1 MPGKTILIGNSFL
14 SIDLVEKI
22 IHGNLKIAL
31 HPAAKNKI
39 RRCRKFLEQ
48 KLKNDSSPIYGVNT
62 GFGALHHVTI
72 SPSQIETLQHNLVR
86 SHACGTGNVV
96 RDDIVR
102 LMLLIKINSLAQGY
116 SGVRLQL
123 VERLIYFFNND
134 ILPVVFEEG
143 SLGASGDLAPLAHFS
158 LPLIGEGE
166 VIFNGKRLN
175 AIAAHKKLNISPLK
189 LVSKEG
195 LALLNGTQYMN
206 ACGIYLCMK
215 AQKLLRAANRTAAL
229 SLDAFDCHT
238 SPFDADLNAL
248 RKDKSQ
254 SAVANQI
261 SVLRKGSQT
270 AARKK
275 YHVQDPY
282 SFRCIPQVH
291 GASMAE
297 ISRLAEVMADEAN
310 AVTDNPVIFPGKNKI
325 VSGGN
330 FHGEKLAFALDF
342 AAIAISELG
351 SISERRI
358 YLLLSGQRGLLPFLI
373 HDAGL
378 NSGFMIPQYTAAA
391 LASMNKQ
398 LCTPSSVDSIVS
410 SNGQEDHVSM
420 GANAANKALKVLANT
435 ERIISIELFTAA
447 QAMEFRRPMKSSP
460 VLEKLL
466 HNLRKE
472 IPFLKKD
479 RLMKKEMEKALDFL
493 HSYFAPDN

>member
-1 MPGKTILIGNSFL
+1 MASKVLIGNSLL
-14 SIDLVEKI
+14 SIDLIEKI
-22 IHGNLKIAL
+22 ISGKLKIAL
-31 HPAAKNKI
+31 HPSAKNQI
-39 RRCRKFLEQ
+39 NRCRKFLEQ
-48 KLKNDSSPIYGVNT
+48 KLKGGSSQIYGVNT
-62 GFGALHHVTI
+62 GFGALHHVKI
-72 SPSQIETLQHNLVR
+72 SSSQVETLQHNLVR
-86 SHACGTGNVV
+86 SHACGTGDVV

-123 VERLIYFFNND
+123 VERLVYFFNND
-134 ILPVVFEEG
+134 ILPVVYEEG

-166 VIFNGKRLN
+166 VIFRGKKWNTLS
-175 AIAAHKKLNISPLK
+175 IHKKLNIKPLA

-206 ACGIYLCMK
+206 ACGIYLCIE
-215 AQKLLRAANRTAAL
+215 ARKLLAAANRTAAL

-254 SAVANQI
+254 SYVANQV
-261 SVLRKGSQT
+261 SLLRKGSES
-270 AARKK
+270 AAKKK

-291 GASMAE
+291 GACMQE
-297 ISRLAEVMADEAN
+297 LLRLEEVMADEAN
-310 AVTDNPVIFPGKNKI
+310 AVTDNPVIFPQKNKI

-358 YLLLSGQRGLLPFLI
+358 FLLLSGQRGLLPFLI

-398 LCTPSSVDSIVS
+398 LCTPASVDSIVS

-420 GANAANKALKVLANT
+420 GANAANKALKVLVNT
-435 ERIISIELFTAA
+435 ERIISLELFSAA
-447 QAMEFRRPMKSSP
+447 QAMEFRRPLKTSP
-460 VLEKLL
+460 ALEQM
-466 HNLRKE
+466 LRDFRKQ

-479 RLMKKEMEKALDFL
+479 RLMKKEMEKALNFL
-493 HSYFAPDN
+493 HSYF

>member
-1 MPGKTILIGNSFL
+1 MPGKILIGNSLL
-14 SIDLVEKI
+14 SIGLIEKI
-22 IHGNLKIAL
+22 MQGNLKIAL
-31 HPAAKNKI
+31 HPSAKRRI
-39 RRCRKFLEQ
+39 TRCRKFLEE
-48 KLKNDSSPIYGVNT
+48 KLKDDSAAIYGVNT
-62 GFGALHHVTI
+62 GFGALHHVKI
-72 SPSQIETLQHNLVR
+72 SSSQIEALQHNLVR
-86 SHACGTGNVV
+86 SHACGTGEVV
-96 RDDIVR
+96 KNDIVR
-102 LMLLIKINSLAQGY
+102 LMLLVKINSLAQGY

-123 VERLIYFFNND
+123 VERLVYFFNND
-134 ILPVVFEEG
+134 VLPVVYEEG
-143 SLGASGDLAPLAHFS
+143 SLGASGDLAPLAHLS

-166 VIFNGKRLN
+166 VTLNGKRIG
-175 AIAAHKKLNISPLK
+175 AGAAHKKLKIKPLK

-206 ACGIYLCMK
+206 ACGLYLCMQS
-215 AQKLLRAANRTAAL
+215 QKLLNAASRISAL

-254 SAVANQI
+254 SEIARQI
-261 SVLRKGSQT
+261 TGLRKGSEA

-291 GASMAE
+291 GACMQE
-297 ISRLAEVMADEAN
+297 IKRLADVMTDEAN
-310 AVTDNPVIFPGKNKI
+310 AVTDNPVIFAAKKKI
-325 VSGGN
+325 ISGGN

-342 AAIAISELG
+342 AAIALSELG

-391 LASMNKQ
+391 LASANKQ
-398 LCTPSSVDSIVS
+398 LCTPASVDSIVS

-420 GANAANKALKVLANT
+420 GANAANKALKVLINA

-460 VLEKLL
+460 VLEKLMRD
-466 HNLRKE
+466 LRTK

-493 HSYFAPDN
+493 HSYLTSSN

>member
-1 MPGKTILIGNSFL
+1 MSGKKVLIGNSFL
-14 SIDLVEKI
+14 SIDLIEKI
-22 IHGNLKIAL
+22 LRDRLSVAL

-39 RRCRKFLEQ
+39 IRCRKFLEE
-48 KLKNDSSPIYGVNT
+48 KLKDDSAAIYGVNT
-62 GFGALHHVTI
+62 GFGALHHVKI
-72 SPSQIETLQHNLVR
+72 SPSQIETLQHNLVC
-86 SHACGTGNVV
+86 SHACGTGNIV
-96 RDDIVR
+96 REDIVR

-123 VERLIYFFNND
+123 VERLVYFFNND

-143 SLGASGDLAPLAHFS
+143 SLGASGDLAPLAHLS

-166 VIFNGKRLN
+166 VIFRGKQMN
-175 AIAAHKKLNISPLK
+175 AWVVHKKLNFKPLI

-206 ACGIYLCMK
+206 ACGIYLCLQ
-215 AQKLLRAANRTAAL
+215 ARQLLGAANRTAAL

-248 RKDKSQ
+248 RRDKSQ
-254 SAVANQI
+254 SEVARQI
-261 SVLRKGSQT
+261 SVARKGSEM

-291 GASMAE
+291 GASMYE
-297 ISRLAEVMADEAN
+297 ILRLEEVMADEAN
-310 AVTDNPVIFPGKNKI
+310 AVTDNPIVIPSKNKI

-342 AAIAISELG
+342 TAIALAELG
-351 SISERRI
+351 SISERRT

-398 LCTPSSVDSIVS
+398 LCTPASVDSIPS

-435 ERIISIELFTAA
+435 QRIISIELFTAA
-447 QAMEFRRPMKSSP
+447 QAMEFRRPLRSSP
-460 VLEKLL
+460 ALEQMLGD
-466 HNLRKE
+466 LRKQ

-493 HSYFAPDN
+493 HSYFVN

>member
-1 MPGKTILIGNSFL
+1 MPGKKILIGNSFL
-14 SIDLVEKI
+14 SINLIEKI
-22 IHGNLKIAL
+22 LSNRLSIAL

-39 RRCRKFLEQ
+39 TRCRKFLEE
-48 KLKNDSSPIYGVNT
+48 KLKDDSAAIYGVNT
-62 GFGALHHVTI
+62 GFGALHHVKI

-96 RDDIVR
+96 REEIVR

-123 VERLIYFFNND
+123 VERLVYFFNND
-134 ILPVVFEEG
+134 ILPVVYEEG
-143 SLGASGDLAPLAHFS
+143 SLGASGDLAPLAHLS
-158 LPLIGEGE
+158 LPIIGEGE
-166 VIFNGKRLN
+166 VIFRGKN
-175 AIAAHKKLNISPLK
+175 IDASVVHKKLNIISLT

-206 ACGIYLCMK
+206 ACGLYLCLQ
-215 AQKLLRAANRTAAL
+215 ARKLLNIANRTAAL
-229 SLDAFDCHT
+229 SLDAYDCHT

-248 RKDKSQ
+248 RRDKSQ
-254 SAVANQI
+254 SEVARQI
-261 SVLRKGSQT
+261 SVMRKGSEM
-270 AARKK
+270 ASRKK

-291 GASMAE
+291 GASMHE
-297 ISRLAEVMADEAN
+297 ILRLEEVMADEAN
-310 AVTDNPVIFPGKNKI
+310 AVTDNPIVIPSKNKI

-342 AAIAISELG
+342 AAIALSELG
-351 SISERRI
+351 SISERRT

-398 LCTPSSVDSIVS
+398 LCTPASVDSIPS

-447 QAMEFRRPMKSSP
+447 QAMEFRRPLKSSP
-460 VLEKLL
+460 ALKQMLGS
-466 HNLRKE
+466 LRKQ

-479 RLMKKEMEKALDFL
+479 RLMKKEMETALNFL
-493 HSYFAPDN
+493 HSYFAE

>member
-1 MPGKTILIGNSFL
+1 MASKVLIGNSLL
-14 SIDLVEKI
+14 SISLIEKI
-22 IHGNLKIAL
+22 IGNNLKIAL

-39 RRCRKFLEQ
+39 TRCRKFLEQ
-48 KLKNDSSPIYGVNT
+48 KLKKDGSPIYGVNT

-72 SPSQIETLQHNLVR
+72 SSSQIETLQHNLVR
-86 SHACGTGNVV
+86 SHACGTGNIV

-123 VERLIYFFNND
+123 VERLVYFFNND
-134 ILPVVFEEG
+134 ILPVVYEEG

-166 VIFNGKRLN
+166 VIFRGRRVN
-175 AIAAHKKLNISPLK
+175 ALSVHKKLNISPFK

-206 ACGIYLCMK
+206 ACGIYLCLH
-215 AQKLLRAANRTAAL
+215 AQKLLSAVNRTAAL

-254 SAVANQI
+254 SEVARQI
-261 SVLRKGSQT
+261 SAARKGSET
-270 AARKK
+270 AAKRK

-291 GASMAE
+291 GACMHE
-297 ISRLAEVMADEAN
+297 ISRLAEVMTEETN
-310 AVTDNPVIFPGKNKI
+310 AVTDNPVIFPAKNKI

-398 LCTPSSVDSIVS
+398 LCTPASADSITS

-447 QAMEFRRPMKSSP
+447 QAMEFRRPLKSSP
-460 VLEKLL
+460 ALEQMLRD
-466 HNLRKE
+466 LRKK

-479 RLMKKEMEKALDFL
+479 RLMKNEMEKALDFL
-493 HSYFAPDN
+493 HSYFSVN